1 MSLRSALIRMARR
14 ILQNVLSQLTQQLNV
29 VRDQA
34 LSPMRMMV
42 QQVMGGIWIGQGA
55 NAFVEEVSSLMI
67 PGVGQVMDHI
77 TFMNT
82 NLQRASEIIDAADQR
97 VQGMAN
103 SLGDTFGAIF

>member
-67 PGVGQVMDHI
+67 PGVGQVMSQISTTTRNINH
-77 TFMNT
+77 
-82 NLQRASEIIDAADQR
+82 AVEVIDEADKK

-103 SLGDTFGAIF
+103 SLSDVFGRIY